1 MMLVIEDQLAD
12 FGVAFGRH
20 RDIARLSA
28 SLKEGAL
35 ISSPQ
40 IWRRDLIPSPRLW
53 ARNLIL
59 SSSWRCLC
67 GFQHL
72 IDTKLIGV
80 FARLSHFMR
89 NLHPH
94 KRVGI

>member
-20 RDIARLSA
+20 RDIARRRLSA

-40 IWRRDLIPSPRLW
+40 IWRRDF
-53 ARNLIL
+53 IL
-59 SSSWRCLC
+59 SAKIAADY
-67 GFQHL
+67 G
-72 IDTKLIGV
+72 
-80 FARLSHFMR
+80 
-89 NLHPH
+89 
-94 KRVGI
+94 RVI